1 MLGEDVYCAV
11 ASVLL
16 SSDVGKN
23 LSLRQPRELLHC
35 LRKKKKKERLIFYN
49 KYHKCSIFYH
59 CIIHQGPFC
68 SRLSHLPAMLAVH
81 TQQAKFI
88 CESMLLPHCAFQ
100 VFLQELDA
108 TRHGV
113 FLHDN
118 VRCLRKEGELKCS
131 SGWEYT
137 PRGSCPNNNIH
148 SQ

>member
-1 MLGEDVYCAV
+1 MFIVQLPVFYCLVMLEKTYHLGSQGSSFI
-11 ASVLL
+11 AS
-16 SSDVGKN
+16 G
-23 LSLRQPRELLHC
+23 
-35 LRKKKKKERLIFYN
+35 KKKKKERLIFYN